1 VDSQEE
7 INNEKSEVR
16 NNKITKVRSDKN
28 DKSELRN
35 IEIFKLI
42 K

>member
-1 VDSQEE
+1 MDSQEE